1 MDKEPQS
8 WQPASADVPN
18 MSSIEEY
25 VASSN
30 GSIYWGGDEP
40 LAVDMTDLQ
49 VVIPDDILSLP
60 DGTTLPS
67 NVTRRFNI
75 TQATIGSTIDFLLS
89 MWTGDNN
96 APNQDMIYYVTDGQ
110 YEFNALMMRPLYEAG
125 DPQDSFSHMAKS
137 MTNYIRAISNVTE
150 PGRTLRWVT
159 HIRVRWGFIVLPVLL
174 FISACAFT
182 LLSIM
187 ETRRLGLPAWK
198 EDAMPMMTYG
208 LDGKTRAKLRETEQR
223 GRHGARKMLVK
234 MEDDGDGL
242 ELKS

>member
-8 WQPASADVPN
+8 WQPASAGIPN

-25 VASSN
+25 VASFN
-30 GSIYWGGDEP
+30 GSIYWGGDNP
-40 LAVDMTDLQ
+40 LPVVMTDLQ
-49 VVIPDDILSLP
+49 VVIPNDILSLP

-67 NVTRRFNI
+67 NVTRRFNV
-75 TQATIGSTIDFLLS
+75 TQAAIGSTIDFLLNMWMGGNGTYMIDYETSDGYDFTAS
-89 MWTGDNN
+89 MM
-96 APNQDMIYYVTDGQ
+96 Q
-110 YEFNALMMRPLYEAG
+110 PLYESG
-125 DPQDSFSHMAKS
+125 DLQDSFAHMAKS
-137 MTNYIRAISNVTE
+137 MTSYIRASSNVTE

-159 HIRVRWGFIVLPVLL
+159 HTRVRWGFAVLPVLL
-174 FISACAFT
+174 FISVCAFT

-198 EDAMPMMTYG
+198 ENAMPMVTYG
-208 LDGKTRAKLRETEQR
+208 LDGKTRAKLREAEQR